1 LEINI
6 PFIAN
11 IDESETLFIG
21 VIITLGFVI
30 QFFGITA
37 EEYAFRHNIYKC
49 TDGDCYD
56 DCCDD
61 CDANC
66 KAAHKAAYKTAF
78 KKRDEIIAK
87 LPPGND
93 YHVERILAQFFMSHN
108 IAIVMFIMFLFTL
121 FYTAYMLLLSLL
133 YTKRF
138 DSTILAVLL
147 GLLFIT
153 PFSFYVPYTR
163 YKYSC
168 KVLYAISKSK
178 RLL

>member
-1 LEINI
+1 M
-6 PFIAN
+6 AN

-61 CDANC
+61 CDVNC
-66 KAAHKAAYKTAF
+66 KAAHKAAYKAAF

-93 YHVERILAQFFMSHN
+93 YHIERILAQFFMSHN
-108 IAIVMFIMFLFTL
+108 IAIVMLIMSLFS
-121 FYTAYMLLLSLL
+121 FFYML
-133 YTKRF
+133 YAKRF
-138 DSTILAVLL
+138 DSTILAVVL
-147 GLLFIT
+147 GLFFIT